1 MIVFF
6 AWSRYLWRDRE
17 IAPTFAKKFDI
28 CFTVILQIAPLP
40 SRLTAAMENDI
51 IAAIYY
57 YHHLTA
63 SFPGQP
69 G

>member
-17 IAPTFAKKFDI
+17 IAPTFAKKFDEKRDNRTTYSFKSVV
-28 CFTVILQIAPLP
+28 CFTVILQMAPLP

-51 IAAIYY
+51 IAAI
-57 YHHLTA
+57 
-63 SFPGQP
+63 
-69 G
+69 